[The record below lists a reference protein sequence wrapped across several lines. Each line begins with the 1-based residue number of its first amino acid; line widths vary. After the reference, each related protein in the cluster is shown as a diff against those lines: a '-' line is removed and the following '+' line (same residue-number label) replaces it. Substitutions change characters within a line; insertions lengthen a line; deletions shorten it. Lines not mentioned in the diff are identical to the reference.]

1 MDASAANVILW
12 GVVGAVI
19 GWLAGQIMEK
29 GALGG
34 LNDVLAG
41 LAGAVIGGFVLPAFF
56 FLGGQQ
62 AVVLGHIVN
71 ASLGAVIGT
80 FAARF
85 YMEYQTKS
93 SGPQSK
99 GR

>member
-1 MDASAANVILW
+1 MVMDASFVILW
-12 GVVGAVI
+12 AVVGAVI
-19 GWLAGQIMEK
+19 GWLASQIMDK
-29 GALGG
+29 GRLGG

-41 LAGAVIGGFVLPAFF
+41 VAGAIVGGWLFPAFF

-62 AVVLGHIVN
+62 APLLGHIVN

-85 YMEYQTKS
+85 YREYQTKS
-93 SGPQSK
+93 
-99 GR
+99 

>member
-1 MDASAANVILW
+1 MNATFVISW
-12 GVVGAVI
+12 VVTGAII

-29 GALGG
+29 GKLGG

-41 LAGAVIGGFVLPAFF
+41 LAGAVVLGWLFADYL
-56 FLGGQQ
+56 LGGQQ
-62 AVVLGHIVN
+62 APLLGHIVN
-71 ASLGAVIGT
+71 AALGAVIGT

-93 SGPQSK
+93 DTSSK
-99 GR
+99 SR